1 MSVVTD
7 SAELRSAL
15 RQCRMSFLIGF
26 WFHAF
31 TEVTALAYPIFM
43 VQAFDRVVPAR
54 SYATLIALLTGVAI
68 VLLFKAVFTY
78 LRTKLLVLASLRL
91 DRLLSARVFG
101 AFLDRSVA
109 QHDQTG
115 AEALRDLTHFRQ
127 FFAGSGA
134 ITAMSAPWGALFIG
148 VLFAIS
154 PVIGATALALSAI
167 QVAVMIANMRMTK
180 SAIGSASAARN
191 ATYRY
196 AEANLR
202 SADAILAMGMAPG
215 LTKAWLRR
223 NDAAISAE
231 AHGSTVGAGFSAFE
245 GSFSVLQSVALLSVA
260 VVEIIRSDL
269 QGGIAFAAVI
279 VFGFAQRPLTQVVH
293 SWGSYL
299 QAREAGARL
308 ARLLEASP
316 PPRPAM
322 PLPKPRG
329 EILCRGVVYFPR
341 GAEHPVLRGLG
352 LHVEAGTSLGLV
364 GPIGSGKSTLVRMI
378 VGLIRPT
385 SGEIRLDGAET
396 WAWNRDDLGRHIGY
410 LPQEIGLVS
419 GTVAENIG
427 RFGLFD
433 ERDIVA
439 AAERAGAHSTIL
451 RLPRGYD
458 TPIGEGGHPLSG
470 GQRQLVGLA
479 RAVVGEPSLVVLDEP
494 NSNLDGPGEVA
505 LLECIKQLKTIGAT
519 LIMVSHRPNLVAGLD
534 RIALL
539 RDGMIQLAVAAD
551 DFMERSGRTISIRP
565 KSSEG

>member
-1 MSVVTD
+1 MSFVTD
-7 SAELRSAL
+7 STELRAAL
-15 RQCRMSFLIGF
+15 RQCRMSFLVGF

-31 TEVTALAYPIFM
+31 TEVTALVYPIFM
-43 VQAFDRVVPAR
+43 IQAFDRVVPGR
-54 SYATLIALLTGVAI
+54 SYSTLIALLTGVVI
-68 VLLFKAVFTY
+68 VLVFKGVFTF
-78 LRTKLLVLASLRL
+78 LRTKLLVLASLRF
-91 DRLLSARVFG
+91 DRLMASRVFG
-101 AFLDRSVA
+101 AFLERSA
-109 QHDQTG
+109 TQRDQTG
-115 AEALRDLTHFRQ
+115 ASVLRDLTHFRQ

-134 ITAMSAPWGALFIG
+134 ITAMSAPWAGLFIG

-154 PVIGATALALSAI
+154 PVIGSTALGLAVI
-167 QVAVMIANMRMTK
+167 QVAVMVANMRMTK
-180 SAIGSASAARN
+180 SAIGSASAARD
-191 ATYRY
+191 ATYRF

-202 SADAILAMGMAPG
+202 SADAVLAMGMAPG

-223 NDAAISAE
+223 NDAAIGAE

-245 GSFSVLQSVALLSVA
+245 AGFSVLQSVVLLSVA
-260 VVEIIRSDL
+260 VVEIIRADL
-269 QGGIAFAAVI
+269 PSGVAFAAVI
-279 VFGFAQRPLTQVVH
+279 VFGFAQRPVAQLVH
-293 SWGSYL
+293 SWSSYL
-299 QAREAGARL
+299 QAREAGVRL
-308 ARLLEASP
+308 ARLLEAAP
-316 PPRPAM
+316 PQRPSM

-329 EILCRGVVYFPR
+329 EILCRSVVYFPR
-341 GAEHPVLRGLG
+341 GAEHPVLRGVG

-396 WAWNRDDLGRHIGY
+396 WSWNRDDLGRHVGY

-419 GTVAENIG
+419 GTVADNIG

-433 ERDIVA
+433 EREIVA
-439 AAERAGAHSTIL
+439 AAERAGAHSIIL

-505 LLECIKQLKTIGAT
+505 LLECIKQLKAIGAT

-539 RDGMIQLAVAAD
+539 RDGMIQLAVPAD
-551 DFMERSGRTISIRP
+551 EFMERSGRTISIRP